1 MVAITITV
9 TAMVSVIMA
18 PGPIF
23 LLFPG
28 WHPAKIAVR
37 VVSCLVSPLAVIIA
51 LVIIPLVIIGVVG
64 IVDPVIM
71 TTTTA
76 TSGGYSCQRRNYCPC
91 QQQRT
96 QAMQTTTHFQSPHNE
111 KHARIWL
118 VALSALQVLINGGG
132 HLRSLRLLAKPHFFF
147 FRKLFNGPGL

>member
-1 MVAITITV
+1 MVAITIVV

-18 PGPIF
+18 PGPVF
-23 LLFPG
+23 LLFAG
-28 WHPAKIAVR
+28 WHPPKIAVR

-64 IVDPVIM
+64 IVDSVIM

-91 QQQRT
+91 QQQGT
-96 QAMQTTTHFQSPHNE
+96 QSMPHFQSPHNQ

-118 VALSALQVLINGGG
+118 VALSAPQVFDQWRWPPQVAAITCET
-132 HLRSLRLLAKPHFFF
+132 AF
-147 FRKLFNGPGL
+147 LFLS

>member
-1 MVAITITV
+1 MVAITV
-9 TAMVSVIMA
+9 ATAIVVSVIMA
-18 PGPIF
+18 PSPVF
-23 LLFPG
+23 LLFP
-28 WHPAKIAVR
+28 WRQLAKFPALIA
-37 VVSCLVSPLAVIIA
+37 SGLVSPLPIVIA

-64 IVDPVIM
+64 IVYPVIM
-71 TTTTA
+71 VAATA

-118 VALSALQVLINGGG
+118 VTLSALQVLINGGG
-132 HLRSLRLLAKPHFFF
+132 HLRSLRLVAKPYFFF
-147 FRKLFNGPGL
+147 FRNLFNIRGL